1 MLDKESFLEIIQ
13 ARPAMAEEISQL
25 LAKRRVELDAVRE
38 QLDEEARQGRLTT
51 TEEDLL
57 SKIRKFFRLS

>member
-1 MLDKESFLEIIQ
+1 
-13 ARPAMAEEISQL
+13 MAEEISQL
-25 LAKRRVELDAVRE
+25 LAKRRVELDAARE
-38 QLDEEARQGRLTT
+38 QLDEEARRGRLAT